1 MDCRMPLAKEEK
13 HQDKPIT
20 CFCVFSL
27 AVRSCI
33 LYCALRFSFHFFHQL
48 HFPLFGPV
56 YPSFFLRVY
65 LKSWKYGLF
74 LQTQRDFAL
83 RQYRIILSA
92 AAAGAVLKPS
102 GGNCAVLPWIKVHQS
117 QGQIEN
123 CFGFDEPLCLFQIYL
138 GKSCPRLDIGRLTLF
153 MG

>member
-1 MDCRMPLAKEEK
+1 MLVTAFSQRKKLRWTAACHLQKRKK
-13 HQDKPIT
+13 HQEKPIT

-33 LYCALRFSFHFFHQL
+33 LYCALRFLFHFFHQL

-65 LKSWKYGLF
+65 LKSRKYGLF

-83 RQYRIILSA
+83 KSLGIHKGFLRLFALHPACVCEISVIFFVFRYTLAKHFALGAYLALKSFEDII
-92 AAAGAVLKPS
+92 
-102 GGNCAVLPWIKVHQS
+102 
-117 QGQIEN
+117 
-123 CFGFDEPLCLFQIYL
+123 
-138 GKSCPRLDIGRLTLF
+138 
-153 MG
+153 

>member
-13 HQDKPIT
+13 TSGKANNLLLS
-20 CFCVFSL
+20 FSL

-65 LKSWKYGLF
+65 LKSRKYGLF

-83 RQYRIILSA
+83 KSLGIHKGFQDFLPYILLVFAKYPSLIFSRLLLLIHIII
-92 AAAGAVLKPS
+92 GA
-102 GGNCAVLPWIKVHQS
+102 NQ
-117 QGQIEN
+117 
-123 CFGFDEPLCLFQIYL
+123 
-138 GKSCPRLDIGRLTLF
+138 
-153 MG
+153 